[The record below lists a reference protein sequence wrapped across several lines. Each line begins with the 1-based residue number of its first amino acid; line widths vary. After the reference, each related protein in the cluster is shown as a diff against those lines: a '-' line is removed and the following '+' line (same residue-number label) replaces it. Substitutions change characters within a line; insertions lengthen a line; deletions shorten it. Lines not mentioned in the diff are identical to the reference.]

1 MAGTATHLPA
11 GPVASSASIPADE
24 VREYERIL
32 KISDEIFAGSHPRL
46 KVPQQFVRKP
56 TARSGQ
62 NVPLPS
68 QIVRSKPST
77 TIAEKTTAPKTARP
91 TSNPK
96 APVSRVAPSA
106 LPANAATSSP
116 RVTTKPVS
124 EIDPIFLTK
133 SDDLVRAELQLQRQR
148 VERTIRDQI
157 EQKKHD
163 AKQKPAI
170 SDTKPEFD
178 VSDVLQR
185 ALQVVRP
192 LSFSDQSE
200 ANDANAESFD
210 ENSFY
215 SSRAPDSPQPVE
227 SQRRASAVNLAQPS
241 GPAARVPP
249 GHYADELQRLEALNQ
264 SGSDQEMQDAYP
276 VADQTA
282 SLHQKPP
289 FTGQEET
296 SHQPYES
303 QQVDALEEPEYSP
316 PAPVVPPI
324 YQRVYEQES
333 ASESNNARHLDRY
346 RDPRQPVSP
355 AGPAIVRQNHITSPA
370 APRPSRVSPLARAKI
385 PSVQQTQEIR
395 GEQESDQLY
404 TEPDPVR
411 GSPSG
416 PAPHIRSRK
425 RRRLQGEAVESPR
438 KVPYGGPNA
447 QTTDAYIKDEP
458 ISPPPFADDPVIIR
472 GRRPQ
477 EPMYVDIASPR
488 YTPVLEGRE
497 PSVRRPVYEAEPYH
511 EVPLDQDH
519 SRASSRLGTRR
530 AFREEGDLRRVAS
543 LHHARQAEYPREYV
557 ETDSRGSRAASYTVT
572 GRPPQERP
580 RYYEEIPSAY
590 GPRYVSVDDLPRP
603 VYREAYYEDVPP
615 ARMIAPP
622 QRRIVIDEHGNEYE
636 MIPTSRHQPMA
647 PPPRPVSR
655 MPQPEI
661 LDEPVPA
668 RTVSVRAPSV
678 VQDPYGERRYTHE
691 MPPPQPVYRRVVSD
705 YARPAVSDRRMYAT
719 PAEGHE
725 PYSRAGSVQIAEY
738 LPQPTYVEDHALSQE
753 RVIRTPNV
761 RSHQSRYEEPYE
773 VVPRMGSVRPA
784 AQSRN
789 PGFFVGE
796 RRMREYTEH
805 PHDMG
810 LRRYYDGGE
819 AERIALEDAEPVQR
833 VPQHYR

>member
-1 MAGTATHLPA
+1 MAGTATHPPA
-11 GPVASSASIPADE
+11 GPVAASAPLPEDE

-32 KISDEIFAGSHPRL
+32 KLSDEIFAGSHPRL

-56 TARSGQ
+56 AARSGQ
-62 NVPLPS
+62 NVPLPP
-68 QIVRSKPST
+68 QIAPSKPST
-77 TIAEKTTAPKTARP
+77 TIAEKPAALNTARP
-91 TSNPK
+91 PSNQK
-96 APVSRVAPSA
+96 VPVSRVAPTA
-106 LPANAATSSP
+106 VPANASASSA
-116 RVTTKPVS
+116 RVTTKPIS

-170 SDTKPEFD
+170 SDTKPDFD
-178 VSDVLQR
+178 VSDVLER

-200 ANDANAESFD
+200 ANEANEANAESFD

-241 GPAARVPP
+241 GPAGRAPL

-276 VADQTA
+276 VADQPV

-289 FTGQEET
+289 FSSQAEV
-296 SHQPYES
+296 SRQPYES
-303 QQVDALEEPEYSP
+303 QQADAMEEPEYSP
-316 PAPVVPPI
+316 PAPVVPLI
-324 YQRVYEQES
+324 YQRDYEREA
-333 ASESNNARHLDRY
+333 ASDSNLARPLDRY
-346 RDPRQPVSP
+346 RHPQQPASP

-370 APRPSRVSPLARAKI
+370 APRPSRVSPLATAKV
-385 PSVQQTQEIR
+385 PSVQQTQER
-395 GEQESDQLY
+395 RAEQETDGLY
-404 TEPDPVR
+404 ADPDSAR

-425 RRRLQGEAVESPR
+425 RRRLQGEPVEDPR
-438 KVPYGGPNA
+438 KAPYGVPSA
-447 QTTDAYIKDEP
+447 QTSDTYIKDEP
-458 ISPPPFADDPVIIR
+458 VSPPPFADDPVIIR
-472 GRRPQ
+472 GRQPQ
-477 EPMYVDIASPR
+477 EPVYVDIASPR

-497 PSVRRPVYEAEPYH
+497 PSARRPVYETEAYPEIPIDQEP
-511 EVPLDQDH
+511 
-519 SRASSRLGTRR
+519 SRTSSRLGTRR

-543 LHHARQAEYPREYV
+543 LHHARQAEYPRDHV
-557 ETDSRGSRAASYTVT
+557 EANPRGSRAASYTVT
-572 GRPPQERP
+572 ERPPQERP
-580 RYYEEIPSAY
+580 RYYEEVPSAY
-590 GPRYVSVDDLPRP
+590 GPRYVAVDDGPRP

-615 ARMIAPP
+615 LRMIAPP

-655 MPQPEI
+655 MRQHEV
-661 LDEPVPA
+661 LGEPVPV
-668 RTVSVRAPSV
+668 RTASVRAPSV
-678 VQDPYGERRYTHE
+678 VQDPYGERRFAQE

-705 YARPAVSDRRMYAT
+705 YARPAVSDRRIY
-719 PAEGHE
+719 EGHE
-725 PYSRAGSVQIAEY
+725 PYSRAGSVQVAEY
-738 LPQPTYVEDHALSQE
+738 LPRPTYVEDHAFPQE
-753 RVIRTPNV
+753 RIIRTASV
-761 RSHQSRYEEPYE
+761 RSQQPRYEEPYE
-773 VVPRMGSVRPA
+773 SVQRVGSVRPT

-805 PHDMG
+805 PHDIG

-819 AERIALEDAEPVQR
+819 AEPIALEDAEPVPR
-833 VPQHYR
+833 VPQHY